1 MFRNL
6 KMSHKLSFGFITVVL
21 AILSMGLYL
30 WTTLSTLE
38 KAATSNSSSNA
49 ASGLIQEASTSFAAS
64 GRAILAFA
72 ATGSDRHVPEFNAVW
87 SKVLPNL
94 DKAAR
99 MMPPERQD
107 LVGKIS
113 EAEVLLHKWYDLYA
127 VDQVERMK
135 DPNKREEVRQTAM
148 SFSTIRGPVV
158 AQAMRDAQGAI
169 DVWTA
174 QEEASEKSDIELLRV
189 TLLVGI
195 AFAMLA
201 AVAAGV
207 VLGRLITRPVTGMTA
222 AMKRLAS
229 GDVEAAVPALGQRDE
244 IGAMAEAVQVFKT
257 AAVEKRRLEADALA
271 SGRLTEAERAR
282 NAAVLAEAAAQQAHV
297 VDLVASGLSR
307 LSGGDLAHRIDEVFP
322 AEYERLR
329 ADFNGAMGRLQD
341 TMRTVAASASAIRSG
356 TGEISAASD
365 DLSRRT
371 EQQAASL
378 EETAAA
384 LDEITATV
392 RRTAEGARHAR
403 GVVGG
408 ARTGAERSGA
418 VVRQAVDAMAGI
430 EKSSREI
437 GQIIGVIDE
446 IAFQTNLLALN
457 AGVEAA
463 RAGDAGRGFAV
474 VASEV
479 RALAQRSAEAAKE
492 IKALISTSGVQ
503 VKLGVAYVGQTG
515 EALAAIMA
523 QVAEIDG
530 IVGEIASSAQEQATG
545 LDQVNTA
552 VNQMDQ
558 VTQQN
563 AAMVEEATAASHAL
577 SQETGELTRLMGQ
590 FQVEGAA
597 AAPRRAPAPVVPL
610 ARRPAPVSAHAPV
623 PALRTAGRGGAA
635 RAPAPAAD
643 ESWEE
648 F

>member
-1 MFRNL
+1 MHFTRL
-6 KMSHKLSFGFITVVL
+6 RSLSARVVAL
-21 AILSMGLYL
+21 
-30 WTTLSTLE
+30 TLTGIVLVS
-38 KAATSNSSSNA
+38 AADVVATS
-49 ASGLIQEASTSFAAS
+49 LVM
-64 GRAILAFA
+64 RA
-72 ATGSDRHVPEFNAVW
+72 D
-87 SKVLPNL
+87 
-94 DKAAR
+94 AAR
-99 MMPPERQD
+99 RGAAQQETDMRVAWN
-107 LVGKIS
+107 LLRSTGAIR
-113 EAEVLLHKWYDLYA
+113 EAGGQLLAGDHPVDGDEAL
-127 VDQVERMK
+127 VDQVKALVGGAATVFHGDLRVATNVLK
-135 DPNKREEVRQTAM
+135 PDGTRGIGTRLAA
-148 SFSTIRGPVV
+148 GPVHDAVLRDGRPYRGEADVLGVPYLV
-158 AQAMRDAQGAI
+158 AYDPIVASGGTVVGVLFVGVPRAEFFASVESFQREAI
-169 DVWTA
+169 
-174 QEEASEKSDIELLRV
+174 LG
-189 TLLVGI
+189 GI
-195 AFAMLA
+195 AVALL
-201 AVAAGV
+201 VAAGM
-207 VLGRLITRPVTGMTA
+207 LWATRRLFSPLDGLRR
-222 AMKRLAS
+222 AMERLAQ
-229 GDVEAAVPALGQRDE
+229 GDEVGAIEGVGRPDDIGGMARAVVKFQRSAIE
-244 IGAMAEAVQVFKT
+244 R
-257 AAVEKRRLEADALA
+257 RRLEADALA
-271 SGRLTEAERAR
+271 AGRLTEAERAR
-282 NAAVLAEAAAQQAHV
+282 TAAQLAEGAARQAHV

-322 AEYERLR
+322 ADYERLR
-329 ADFNGAMGRLQD
+329 ADFNGAMARLQD
-341 TMRTVAASASAIRSG
+341 TMRNVAVSTSAIRSG

-403 GVVGG
+403 SVVGG

-503 VKLGVAYVGQTG
+503 VKQGVAYVGQTG

-563 AAMVEEATAASHAL
+563 AAMVEESTAASHAL
-577 SQETGELTRLMGQ
+577 AQETGELGRLIGV
-590 FQVEGAA
+590 FRLGGE
-597 AAPRRAPAPVVPL
+597 APEARPAPAPL
-610 ARRPAPVSAHAPV
+610 ARLPRRPASAAPV

-635 RAPAPAAD
+635 RAPAPDAD
-643 ESWEE
+643 WTE